1 MAQLYHWSVIAAVAA
16 GLGAGLSLIIAIGAQ
31 NAFVLRNGL
40 RGTYVGWI
48 VAVCAASDIVLISI
62 GTVALGWIARVAGPA
77 LAVMRWGGV
86 AFLVFYGFLSLWRAW
101 RGEDLG
107 AEGDDAVV
115 ARLWPTLVTTLALTW
130 LNPHVYIDTVL
141 LLGSLA
147 NSHRPD
153 QWWFAGGAML
163 ASCLWFPLL
172 GFGARWLR
180 RLFRSAKAWRL
191 LDVVIA
197 LVMWAIAASLV
208 WRG

>member
-1 MAQLYHWSVIAAVAA
+1 VIAAAAA

-40 RGTYVGWI
+40 RGAHVGWI
-48 VAVCAASDIVLISI
+48 VSICAVSDIVLISL
-62 GTVALGWIARVAGPA
+62 GTVALSWVARVASPA
-77 LAVMRWGGV
+77 LTVMRWGGV
-86 AFLVFYGFLSLWRAW
+86 AFLVFYGLLSLRRAW
-101 RGEDLG
+101 RGEELGVDDDLSKPS
-107 AEGDDAVV
+107 
-115 ARLWPTLVTTLALTW
+115 RLWPTILTTLALTW

-163 ASCLWFPLL
+163 ASCIWFPLL

-180 RLFRSAKAWRL
+180 PLFRSARAWRV

-197 LVMWAIAASLV
+197 LVMWGIAASLI

>member
-1 MAQLYHWSVIAAVAA
+1 VIAAAAA

-40 RGTYVGWI
+40 RGTHVGWI
-48 VAVCAASDIVLISI
+48 VVVCAASDIVLISV
-62 GTVALGWIARVAGPA
+62 GTGALGWISRVASPA

-86 AFLVFYGFLSLWRAW
+86 AFLVFYGFLSLRRAW

-107 AEGDDAVV
+107 IEGDDAMVS
-115 ARLWPTLVTTLALTW
+115 RLWPTLVTTLALTW

-147 NSHRPD
+147 NSHRPN

-180 RLFRSAKAWRL
+180 PLFRSAKAWRV

-197 LVMWAIAASLV
+197 LVMWAIAASLI

>member
-1 MAQLYHWSVIAAVAA
+1 MIAAAAA

-40 RGTYVGWI
+40 RGTHVGWI
-48 VAVCAASDIVLISI
+48 VAVCAASDIILISV
-62 GTVALGWIARVAGPA
+62 GTGALGWISSIANPA
-77 LAVMRWGGV
+77 LVVMRWGGV
-86 AFLVFYGFLSLWRAW
+86 AFLVVYGFLSLRRAW
-101 RGEDLG
+101 RGETLG
-107 AEGDDAVV
+107 VEGDDAVTT
-115 ARLWPTLVTTLALTW
+115 RLWPTLVTTLALTW
-130 LNPHVYIDTVL
+130 LNPHVYVDTVL

-147 NSHRPD
+147 NSHRPG

-180 RLFRSAKAWRL
+180 PLFRSARAWRV
-191 LDVVIA
+191 LDVIIA
-197 LVMWAIAASLV
+197 LVMWGIAASLV